1 MKKIILSTGNK
12 NKVREIKE
20 ILKDLRLQVV
30 SKDEVGLSDMDVEET
45 EKTLSGNALKKAR
58 AIWEETKAAVMAD
71 DTGLF
76 VDSLGGEPGVY
87 SARYAG
93 EHADD
98 RDNRA
103 KLLKNMEKAE
113 DRSARFITSIALVFE
128 DGSSEVIEGECV
140 GRITEFEKGENG
152 FGYDSIFMP
161 DGYDKTFAELPSETK
176 NIISHRAKALT
187 KFKERLE
194 RL

>member
-76 VDSLGGEPGVY
+76 VDGLGGEPGVY

-103 KLLKNMEKAE
+103 KLLKNMEKSE